1 MNALV
6 VYHSGFGNTQ
16 QVAEAIARVFQGMGA
31 ARMLSAD
38 RLTAE
43 ELQGV
48 DLVVMG
54 TPTHK
59 MNLPEAV
66 RPIFESLPRRILR
79 GVPIAAFDTSYQ
91 MSAFLARFTAA
102 KRVDRELRRMGGRRL
117 VPPETFHV
125 HHHHEGPLYEGEIE
139 RGKAWA
145 ETILTRYRRF
155 SKDEHAGRHEP
166 ES

>member
-6 VYHSGFGNTQ
+6 VYHSQFGNTL
-16 QVAEAIARVFQGMGA
+16 QVAEAIAGVFQEAGGA
-31 ARMLSAD
+31 RTIRANQ
-38 RLTAE
+38 LTAAD
-43 ELQGV
+43 LQGV

-66 RPIFESLPRRILR
+66 RPVFEALPKRSLR
-79 GVPIAAFDTSYQ
+79 GVPIAAFDTSYR

-102 KRVDRELRRMGGRRL
+102 KRIDRKLRKLGGNRM

-125 HHHHEGPLYEGEIE
+125 EDNHEGPLYGGEIQ
-139 RGKAWA
+139 RAKNWA
-145 ETILTRYRRF
+145 GSIL
-155 SKDEHAGRHEP
+155 DRH
-166 ES
+166 SRL

>member
-6 VYHSGFGNTQ
+6 VYYSEFGNTQ
-16 QVAEAIARVFQGMGA
+16 QVAEAIAGVFLGADA
-31 ARMLSAD
+31 ARTLSAD

-59 MNLPEAV
+59 MNLPQAV
-66 RPIFESLPRRILR
+66 RPLFEKLPRRILR
-79 GVPIAAFDTSYQ
+79 GVPIAAFDTSYK

-102 KRVDRELRRMGGRRL
+102 KQVDRKLRKLGGKRL
-117 VPPETFHV
+117 VSPETFHV
-125 HHHHEGPLYEGEIE
+125 HGHHEGPLYDGEIE
-139 RGKAWA
+139 RGKTWA
-145 ETILTRYRRF
+145 ETILAEYRRF
-155 SKDEHAGRHEP
+155 SQGERARRQ
-166 ES
+166 

>member
-6 VYHSGFGNTQ
+6 VYHSQFGNTR
-16 QVAEAIARVFQGMGA
+16 QVAEAIAEGFEGAGA
-31 ARMLSAD
+31 ARVLSAD

-43 ELQGV
+43 ELQDV

-59 MNLPEAV
+59 MNLPQAL
-66 RPIFESLPRRILR
+66 RPVFEELPRHILR
-79 GVPIAAFDTSYQ
+79 GVPIAAFDTSYK

-102 KRVDRELRRMGGRRL
+102 KRVDRKLRKLGGKRL

-125 HHHHEGPLYEGEIE
+125 EEHHEGPLYDGEIG
-139 RGKAWA
+139 RARAWA
-145 ETILTRYRRF
+145 QTILAKYRHF
-155 SKDEHAGRHEP
+155 SEHQ
-166 ES
+166 